1 MSGIEEW
8 NAWRVRREER
18 LRQPH
23 GTLALVGTH
32 WLEAEPAPIV
42 PGEPVLWSGDAKT
55 VTVTAKAE
63 HGLLLDGA
71 PIDGTVTLYPDTAE
85 HPSTV
90 TVPDGDLLL
99 VPIER
104 DGVPALRVYDPN
116 AETRRSF
123 DGIDA
128 FDYAPSAVVE
138 AVFTPYPAERTEQG
152 SAERSDRNEVRL
164 CSAVPC
170 LPRAK
175 ATTTRQLPLSLIGSD
190 REVVQVHT
198 ELSGRKHAGGTL
210 AVANRIQLIDQPRL
224 RFRLSRRPGLA
235 AHPDLAVCIFDAEF
249 QVVPRIGLPG
259 EGHCDRPVDLRL
271 PWLQPELLVIP
282 VQ

>member
-1 MSGIEEW
+1 
-8 NAWRVRREER
+8 
-18 LRQPH
+18 
-23 GTLALVGTH
+23 
-32 WLEAEPAPIV
+32 
-42 PGEPVLWSGDAKT
+42 VLWSGDAKT

-138 AVFTPYPAERTEQG
+138 AVFTPYPAERTEQVLNADG
-152 SAERSDRNEVRL
+152 RHRGLGLVGAVSFSTVSFSAMSSS
-164 CSAVPC
+164 SAASFSVTESSP
-170 LPRAK
+170 LPDG
-175 ATTTRQLPLSLIGSD
+175 P
-190 REVVQVHT
+190 
-198 ELSGRKHAGGTL
+198 HAL
-210 AVANRIQLIDQPRL
+210 AVGRNGDGSLQAVFADGTSGVSTF
-224 RFRLSRRPGLA
+224 RFRFLTIDAPDADGRTTVDFNRAYLPPCAFADHYVCPVPPRGNTLPIPIEAGERAVRR
-235 AHPDLAVCIFDAEF
+235 
-249 QVVPRIGLPG
+249 R
-259 EGHCDRPVDLRL
+259 
-271 PWLQPELLVIP
+271 
-282 VQ
+282 